1 MGSHCA
7 QREHGLALAA
17 VARGDGSTAAAAGSV
32 APAVGRLELR
42 ASSGVFEASDYLSN
56 KHDWV
61 QTHDEVLGP
70 FHRVAYTPAP
80 REAGALASRTSTV
93 KLPL

>member
-1 MGSHCA
+1 MRRL
-7 QREHGLALAA
+7 QRY
-17 VARGDGSTAAAAGSV
+17 
-32 APAVGRLELR
+32 ELR

-80 REAGALASRTSTV
+80 REAGPLASRTSTV